1 MKGRRGAL
9 RIVCV
14 LLCAMCLIA
23 GAAAQTAGDGRM
35 RFGVKAGLCALQPD
49 LTAIRL
55 GGVGLTASDAEVWA
69 GAGYT
74 AGAYMHISIRR
85 IFLRPSLTWV
95 TSHSR
100 LAFDLLSTSP
110 GITSTAAFPQAM
122 TLRVYS
128 LEAPLMVGC
137 HLVKQQPFELNLMG
151 GVKVKYNYLV
161 RLTPDSP
168 GTAFDFHG
176 DDSPRHWSVCAA
188 LEVRIDR
195 LTFDVGYEYG
205 MNSLRAVLDNYVYR
219 PGASPVAGTRLARR
233 MSGLSLTVGAIF

>member
-1 MKGRRGAL
+1 
-9 RIVCV
+9 
-14 LLCAMCLIA
+14 
-23 GAAAQTAGDGRM
+23 
-35 RFGVKAGLCALQPD
+35 
-49 LTAIRL
+49 
-55 GGVGLTASDAEVWA
+55 
-69 GAGYT
+69 
-74 AGAYMHISIRR
+74 
-85 IFLRPSLTWV
+85 
-95 TSHSR
+95 
-100 LAFDLLSTSP
+100 
-110 GITSTAAFPQAM
+110 M

-137 HLVKQQPFELNLMG
+137 HLVKQPPFELNLMG